1 MTSICLIIYNNGIKG
16 AKKTVKKASCI
27 EKNLDT
33 LTNRIKKVPENFLKF
48 VDTEKLK
55 SKDYIV
61 TWLGREDSLS
71 KNSLNFYMFKKFQ
84 ENKNGDNRYDYFELN
99 ENLNKMYSL
108 EQQLESYEV
117 GVAGIKSFNKNS
129 WIDIARESNGIEGIF
144 EDFDVDLADFRK
156 SLRLRFDIKDRV
168 DYDNFDQYDYFQQLF
183 SSIEKVKKDENL
195 LVVKGKTK
203 EHKISIELAR
213 HYIAFK
219 YAFECANFYKWHQDK
234 FNAQAFKEIIKNVS
248 SLLSGS
254 KDVPYRNIQVYV
266 NLGEYNKARWIP
278 EKPEKILDRIDNL
291 ANWVVK
297 ENRLN
302 PLEKAAVTQAEFIR
316 IHPYMDGNGRVS
328 RVLTNFVL
336 MYNGLSTVSV
346 RYKDT
351 RERYFDC
358 LNKAIEEHDCTD
370 LVNLFYNAEMESSNN
385 VSKCYRYLLDRQAK
399 NEITK

>member
-1 MTSICLIIYNNGIKG
+1 M
-16 AKKTVKKASCI
+16 KKASCI

-71 KNSLNFYMFKKFQ
+71 KNSLNFYMFKRFQ
-84 ENKNGDNRYDYFELN
+84 ENEKGDNRYDYFELN

-156 SLRLRFDIKDRV
+156 SLRLRFDIKDKV

-219 YAFECANFYKWHQDK
+219 YAF
-234 FNAQAFKEIIKNVS
+234 
-248 SLLSGS
+248 
-254 KDVPYRNIQVYV
+254 
-266 NLGEYNKARWIP
+266 
-278 EKPEKILDRIDNL
+278 KIS
-291 ANWVVK
+291 
-297 ENRLN
+297 
-302 PLEKAAVTQAEFIR
+302 AEFSDSADIFLKTIFCR
-316 IHPYMDGNGRVS
+316 IEQ
-328 RVLTNFVL
+328 TAF
-336 MYNGLSTVSV
+336 
-346 RYKDT
+346 
-351 RERYFDC
+351 F
-358 LNKAIEEHDCTD
+358 A
-370 LVNLFYNAEMESSNN
+370 
-385 VSKCYRYLLDRQAK
+385 
-399 NEITK
+399 